1 MVHLVLRGLFIVM
14 ATAVAGLYAARTFT
28 TSATGFIG
36 TLGVAVAIA
45 LLLILADVL
54 TPRKKLSEVSG
65 VFLGL
70 IVGMLAAYALSFLVD
85 FVHTMF
91 PEIGADLVE
100 GIQVFIGVICV
111 FGAISL
117 ILQTKDDFR
126 FVIPYVEFTKQIRGT
141 RPMILDSSAIIDGR
155 FLDAAETN
163 IIAGQVLIPRFVIN
177 ELQTIADASDKLK
190 RTRGRRGLDIVA
202 KLQSDPKIDVSI
214 LEADAEGVGVDQKL
228 VSLAAEMNGRLV
240 TTDFNLAKVA
250 EVRGVEVV
258 NINALAEAMRP
269 VVLPG
274 EALRVEIIKP
284 GESASQGVGYLED
297 GTMVVVENA
306 RHRMG
311 QSVDLTVTSTLQ
323 TNAGRMIFGKVAE
336 QDRAT
341 AGTTAG
347 RPTGTGSDAAGT
359 ETPSPATNTSTH
371 DTGNTGR
378 ATPKRRS
385 GQRA

>member
-36 TLGVAVAIA
+36 AIGLALAVA
-45 LLLILADVL
+45 LLLIVADVM
-54 TPRKKLSEVSG
+54 TPRKKLSAVSG

-70 IVGMLAAYALSFLVD
+70 IVGMLAAFALSFLVD

-100 GIQVFIGVICV
+100 GIKVFIGVICV

-155 FLDAAETN
+155 ILDAAETH
-163 IIAGQVLIPRFVIN
+163 ILAGQVLIPRFVIN

-202 KLQSDPKIDVSI
+202 KLQENPNLDVSI
-214 LEADAEGVGVDQKL
+214 LEEDAEGVGVDQKL
-228 VSLAAEMNGRLV
+228 VSLAGEMNGRLV
-240 TTDFNLAKVA
+240 TTDYNLAKVSA
-250 EVRGVEVV
+250 VRGVEVV
-258 NINALAEAMRP
+258 NMNALAEAMRP

-274 EALRVEIIKP
+274 ESLQVKVIKP
-284 GESASQGVGYLED
+284 GESAGQGVGYLED

-306 RHRMG
+306 RSHMG
-311 QSVDLTVTSTLQ
+311 RSVDLTVTSTLQ
-323 TNAGRMIFGKVAE
+323 TNAGRMIFGKVSE
-336 QDRAT
+336 SDEAT
-341 AGTTAG
+341 GPESESGTKT
-347 RPTGTGSDAAGT
+347 TGPADHGS
-359 ETPSPATNTSTH
+359 
-371 DTGNTGR
+371 TGR
-378 ATPKRRS
+378 ATAKRRT
-385 GQRA
+385 GQRS